1 MSTTTIRLESK
12 LKNDLDNFRNFSK
25 ESYSNI
31 IQRLI
36 HVVKDDDT
44 LQTEEIKQIEKSLE
58 DIKRGR
64 VLSLK
69 EAKKKWGI

>member
-36 HVVKDDDT
+36 HIVKDDDT
-44 LQTEEIKQIEKSLE
+44 LQTEEIKQIEKSLA
-58 DIKRGR
+58 DIKKGR

-69 EAKKKWGI
+69 EAERKWGI